1 MKWFH
6 LLVCLLWSGSAFASA
21 RIVVT
26 TSEPVQ
32 LFMDGMLI
40 PTSVGNVRSAI
51 PHVRP
56 GTHSLAIHDLRGDLL
71 HSESI
76 DVPEGADVRVQWSR
90 GASFVVT
97 GAEPTPQGE
106 AVGGSSSGM
115 PTIDYSAD
123 TPSGVARRDLSQPH
137 SSGNLGRASG
147 PRPSDLIQGNGI
159 NTGRGTMLQQ
169 AVTSGSPTAVAAGA
183 AVGGVRSLTYGAKSG
198 TNFGD
203 SAPVRQKIVQ
213 ANVVYG
219 HVDLIKD
226 GGGPL
231 HVYDAGML
239 VAQLGEGATHVR
251 TKLEV
256 GRREIEIRSGL
267 DNRVL
272 FRGDLNVDRDH
283 KIQLALSE
291 NAPPRPKVRPWL
303 WQGY

>member
-6 LLVCLLWSGSAFASA
+6 LLLYVFWSGSALASA
-21 RIVVT
+21 RVVVT
-26 TSEPVQ
+26 TTEPVQ

-56 GTHSLAIHDLRGDLL
+56 GPHTLAIHDLRGQLL
-71 HSESI
+71 HSEKI
-76 DVPEGADVRVQWSR
+76 DVPEGADVRVQWSP
-90 GASFVVT
+90 GSPFVVT
-97 GAEPTPQGE
+97 GTNTASQDQT
-106 AVGGSSSGM
+106 AATTTSGL
-115 PTIDYSAD
+115 PVTDHSAD

-137 SSGNLGRASG
+137 STGNLGRASG
-147 PRPSDLIQGNGI
+147 PRPSDLIQGNGV
-159 NTGRGTMLQQ
+159 NTGRGTTLQR

-203 SAPVRQKIVQ
+203 GPAVRQKIVQ

-219 HVDLIKD
+219 NVDLIKQ

-231 HVYDAGML
+231 HVYDSGML
-239 VAQLGEGATHVR
+239 VAQLGEGATHVS

-272 FRGDLNVDRDH
+272 FRGDLNVGRDH
-283 KIQLALSE
+283 TIQLSVSDS
-291 NAPPRPKVRPWL
+291 APPKPRVRPWL
-303 WQGY
+303 WQDY